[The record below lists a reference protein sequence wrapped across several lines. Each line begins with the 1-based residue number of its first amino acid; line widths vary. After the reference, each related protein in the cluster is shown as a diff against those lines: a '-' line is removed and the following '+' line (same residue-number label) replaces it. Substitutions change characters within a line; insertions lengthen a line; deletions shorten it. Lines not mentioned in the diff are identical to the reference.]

1 MEEPAGSQRA
11 HVGGAIDLA
20 LMRGEHNAPSRCVTR
35 RETLV
40 MAARLRLPAD
50 MPDGE
55 KEERVEGLIKR
66 LGLTGA
72 ADTVVGDEKARD
84 A

>member
-1 MEEPAGSQRA
+1 M
-11 HVGGAIDLA
+11 
-20 LMRGEHNAPSRCVTR
+20 
-35 RETLV
+35 

-50 MPDGE
+50 MPDAE

-72 ADTVVGDEKARD
+72 ADTVVGDEKVPDARNVPSN
-84 A
+84 

>member
-1 MEEPAGSQRA
+1 MNNVRAVTHLQRTA
-11 HVGGAIDLA
+11 QVD
-20 LMRGEHNAPSRCVTR
+20 SWTC

-50 MPDGE
+50 MPDAE
-55 KEERVEGLIKR
+55 KEERVEALIKR

-72 ADTVVGDEKARD
+72 ADTVVGDEKVSDARGVC
-84 A
+84 AHSP